1 MCAIFGFSPERES
14 LRLARTN
21 WELARIGRNRALLAD
36 EFSTLRSTSATICH
50 KMVKRGLCGTFGCTL
65 PDRHAGLHEVS
76 FAPRRSKQPKIAPEE
91 AERIDKVP
99 QGPAHQ
105 AVLPELVCRGRR
117 AGCSCLVRSGE
128 RRMLIGKVDLAAERV
143 AAEEVRKRGL
153 YVDDVPGQHFKLA
166 SVVPDMNT
174 SLVCP
179 PIDEKLPHLGSL
191 AMLSAQPSTYE
202 SVEDEDAATVC

>member
-1 MCAIFGFSPERES
+1 
-14 LRLARTN
+14 
-21 WELARIGRNRALLAD
+21 
-36 EFSTLRSTSATICH
+36 
-50 KMVKRGLCGTFGCTL
+50 
-65 PDRHAGLHEVS
+65 
-76 FAPRRSKQPKIAPEE
+76 
-91 AERIDKVP
+91 
-99 QGPAHQ
+99 
-105 AVLPELVCRGRR
+105 
-117 AGCSCLVRSGE
+117 
-128 RRMLIGKVDLAAERV
+128 MLIGKVDLAAERV

-202 SVEDEDAATVC
+202 SVEDEDEPSPEKTDEELEFDRKALLKLDPLKKDE